1 MFRFFKHRLPDRVF
15 KNSRSTE
22 TPAGPGR
29 PSRAWVRT
37 DYNLASVS
45 SKGRKSGVRP
55 VLGKR
60 RTDWTL
66 GNTAGD
72 NQEPCTGLDDEGRP
86 APICRNL
93 KIAVFTQDDGPGNMR
108 QQHAL
113 IKPRPIPPNWK
124 FYMPAFPSTC
134 KSSFLYEPSRIIR
147 GWIVCD
153 RRYQTCEQLISR

>member
-1 MFRFFKHRLPDRVF
+1 MFHFFKHRLPDQVF

-29 PSRAWVRT
+29 PSQAWVRM

-66 GNTAGD
+66 GNTGSNEAASR
-72 NQEPCTGLDDEGRP
+72 TGG
-86 APICRNL
+86 C
-93 KIAVFTQDDGPGNMR
+93 
-108 QQHAL
+108 QH
-113 IKPRPIPPNWK
+113 
-124 FYMPAFPSTC
+124 
-134 KSSFLYEPSRIIR
+134 
-147 GWIVCD
+147 
-153 RRYQTCEQLISR
+153 Q